1 MRGRSTRRRRS
12 ATTRLM
18 RWALG
23 LLSGLSPATAQ
34 VSPAGEQFQVNLFT
48 TSYQA
53 VPEVASDGSGNFVVV
68 WDSYGS
74 SGGDSS
80 SFSIQARRYEADG
93 SPLGGQFQVNFHTTL
108 AQEHPGVASD
118 SDGNFV
124 VVWDSNS
131 STGTD
136 TDGRSVHGQR
146 FDANGTTLGPQFQVN
161 LATAGAQA
169 NAAVARHSEGSFV
182 VAWESAS
189 SFGTDTT
196 SYSIQAQRYS
206 AAGTPLGD
214 PFQVNSFTTGDQLSP
229 DVAIDGLG
237 NFVVAWASYGSGGD
251 DTSLDS
257 IQARRFT
264 PDGTPL
270 GEDFQVNS
278 YTTGVQGQAAV
289 SKDAEG
295 EFVVAWTSTGSGGT
309 DTSEFSVQAQRF
321 DADGSP
327 LGDEFQVNS
336 HTPNKQLTPA
346 IASDA
351 AGNVV
356 IVWAS
361 DSSAGGD
368 TNLQSIQARRYAANG
383 SALGDQFQ
391 VNTYTTQRQWTPAV
405 ASDPSGNWVVAWDS
419 TGSSGTDT
427 AGSSVQARRYDGL
440 FRDGFETGGTLRW
453 SASAP

>member
-1 MRGRSTRRRRS
+1 MRGGSTRGRRS
-12 ATTRLM
+12 ATTRLV

-34 VSPAGEQFQVNLFT
+34 VSPADEQFQVNLFT

-53 VPEVASDGSGNFVVV
+53 VPEVASDGSGRFVVV

-74 SGGDSS
+74 TGGDSS
-80 SFSIQARRYEADG
+80 SFSIQARRFAADG
-93 SPLGGQFQVNFHTTL
+93 SPLGGQFQINFHTTL
-108 AQEHPGVASD
+108 AQEHPSVASD

-146 FDANGTTLGPQFQVN
+146 FGANGATLGPQFQVN
-161 LATAGAQA
+161 LVTSGTQA
-169 NAAVARHSEGSFV
+169 SAAVARHSQGSFV
-182 VAWESAS
+182 IVWESAS

-196 SYSIQAQRYS
+196 GYSIQAQRYS
-206 AAGTPLGD
+206 TAGTPLGD
-214 PFQVNSFTTGDQLSP
+214 PFQVNSYTAGDQLAP

-237 NFVVAWASYGSGGD
+237 NFVIAWASYGSGGD
-251 DTSLDS
+251 DTSGDS
-257 IQARRFT
+257 IQARRFA

-270 GEDFQVNS
+270 AEDFQVNS

-289 SKDAEG
+289 SSDG
-295 EFVVAWTSTGSGGT
+295 LGNFVVVWTSSGSGGT

-321 DADGSP
+321 DAVGDP
-327 LGDEFQVNS
+327 LGEEFQVNS
-336 HTPNKQLTPA
+336 HTPNKQLTPT

-351 AGNVV
+351 AGNLV

-361 DSSAGGD
+361 DSSEGGD

-383 SALGDQFQ
+383 TALDDQFQ

-405 ASDPSGNWVVAWDS
+405 SSDPRGNWVVAWDS

-427 AGSSVQARRYDGL
+427 AGSSIQAQRYDGL
-440 FRDGFETGGTLRW
+440 FRDDFETGGTLRW

>member
-12 ATTRLM
+12 ATTCLL

-34 VSPAGEQFQVNLFT
+34 VSPAGGQFQVNLFT
-48 TSYQA
+48 TSEQA

-74 SGGDSS
+74 SAGDSS

-108 AQEHPGVASD
+108 AQEHPSVASD

-124 VVWDSNS
+124 VVWDSNN

-161 LATAGAQA
+161 LVTAGVQSS
-169 NAAVARHSEGSFV
+169 AAVARHSEGSFV
-182 VAWESAS
+182 VAWESAT

-196 SYSIQAQRYS
+196 GYSIQAQRYS
-206 AAGTPLGD
+206 AGGTPLGSQ
-214 PFQVNSFTTGDQLSP
+214 FQVNSFTTGDQHSP

-237 NFVVAWASYGSGGD
+237 NFVFAWTSQGSGGD
-251 DTSLDS
+251 DTSEDS

-264 PDGTPL
+264 PDATPL

-278 YTTGVQGQAAV
+278 YTSGVQGQAAA
-289 SKDAEG
+289 SSDAQG
-295 EFVVAWTSTGSGGT
+295 KFVVVWTSTGSGGT

-321 DADGSP
+321 AADGSS
-327 LGDEFQVNS
+327 LGEEFQVNS
-336 HTPNKQLTPA
+336 YTPNKQLMPA

-351 AGNVV
+351 AGNIV

-383 SALGDQFQ
+383 TALGDQFQ

-405 ASDPSGNWVVAWDS
+405 ASDPRGNWVVAWDS
-419 TGSSGTDT
+419 TGSGGTDT
-427 AGSSVQARRYDGL
+427 AGSSIQAQRYDGL
-440 FRDGFETGGTLRW
+440 FRDDFETGGTLRW